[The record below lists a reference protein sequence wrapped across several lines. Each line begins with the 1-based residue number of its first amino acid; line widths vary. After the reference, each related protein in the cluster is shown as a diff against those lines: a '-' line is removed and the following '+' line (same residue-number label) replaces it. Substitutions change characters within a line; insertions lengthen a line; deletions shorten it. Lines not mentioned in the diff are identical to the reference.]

1 MPEWKDRLN
10 ATTVRLPIGG
20 GRVEVVYW
28 AYEDSLVDNQPH
40 RHTFFEACLV
50 GKYGAGTFTAAGV
63 DYPLVPGTF
72 FLARP
77 GVVHQI
83 RNEPGNPPMELTWV
97 CFGWTPGDGPPK
109 SEAERC
115 MNDFAG
121 SAAIVTPDEGGRL
134 RAVWD
139 ALRVIAPQGLPEQS
153 RALATTLIV
162 QIAQTLVP
170 VPSTPAEAPAD
181 LTTRLA
187 IRYVADN
194 LNRPLT
200 LEEIAAHVHVSPR
213 HLTRLFTAFTG
224 TSPLRYVMTARLDRA
239 SGLLT
244 GSDLPVKEIAERVG
258 FGDVHHFT
266 RSFTRQFGVPPAAYR
281 RGERGG
287 YIAQK
292 PGALV

>member
-1 MPEWKDRLN
+1 MPDWNDRLN

-20 GRVEVVYW
+20 GRAEVVYW
-28 AYEDSLVDNQPH
+28 ACDAALVDNQPH

-50 GKYGAGTFTAAGV
+50 GDYGSGTFTAAGV
-63 DYPLVPGTF
+63 DYEIGPGTF

-83 RNEPGNPPMELTWV
+83 RNTPGAPLMDLIWV
-97 CFGWTPGDGPPK
+97 CFGWTPGEGSPK
-109 SEAERC
+109 SEAERR
-115 MNDFAG
+115 MNDFAD
-121 SAAIVTPDEGGRL
+121 SPAVAAADEGGRL
-134 RAVWD
+134 RAVWE
-139 ALRVIAPQGLPEQS
+139 ALRAIAPHGLPEQS
-153 RALATTLIV
+153 RALATTLVV
-162 QIAQTLVP
+162 QMAQTLVP
-170 VPSTPAEAPAD
+170 EPSTPMEAPAD
-181 LTTRLA
+181 FTTRLA

>member
-1 MPEWKDRLN
+1 MPDWNDRLN

-20 GRVEVVYW
+20 GRAEIIVW
-28 AYEDSLVDNQPH
+28 CYEDHLFDNQPH
-40 RHTFFEACLV
+40 RHTYFEACLV
-50 GKYGAGTFTAAGV
+50 GDYGSGVFTAGGV
-63 DYPLVPGTF
+63 DYPLRPGTF

-83 RNEPGNPPMELTWV
+83 RNTPGEPLMELIWL
-97 CFGWTPGDGPPK
+97 CFGWTPGEGAPK
-109 SEAERC
+109 TEAERR
-115 MNDFAG
+115 MNDFAN
-121 SAAIVTPDEGGRL
+121 SNEIVTMDEGNRL

-139 ALRVIAPQGLPEQS
+139 AIRAIAPQGLPEQS
-153 RALATTLIV
+153 RALATTLVV
-162 QIAQTLVP
+162 QMAQALVP
-170 VPSTPAEAPAD
+170 EPSTPTEVPAD
-181 LTTRLA
+181 LATRLA

-200 LEEIAAHVHVSPR
+200 LEEIAAHVSVSPR

>member
-1 MPEWKDRLN
+1 MPAWNDRLN
-10 ATTVRLPIGG
+10 STTVRLPIGG
-20 GRVEVVYW
+20 GRVEVVVW
-28 AYEDSLVDNQPH
+28 AYEEHLLDNQPH
-40 RHTFFEACLV
+40 RHTYFEACLV
-50 GKYGAGTFTAAGV
+50 GGYGKGTFTASGIE
-63 DYPLVPGTF
+63 YPLTPGTF

-83 RNEPGNPPMELTWV
+83 RNAPGEPLMELFWV
-97 CFGWTPGDGPPK
+97 GFGWIPGEGPPR
-109 SEAERC
+109 SEAERR
-115 MNDFAG
+115 MNDFVD
-121 SAAIVTPDEGGRL
+121 AASEVAVDEQGRL
-134 RAVWD
+134 RAIWE
-139 ALRVIAPQGLPEQS
+139 ALRVVVPQGLPEQA
-153 RALATTLIV
+153 RALATTLVV
-162 QIAQTLVP
+162 QIAQTLDP
-170 VPSTPAEAPAD
+170 EPSAPAEAPVD

-187 IRYVADN
+187 VRYVADN

-213 HLTRLFTAFTG
+213 HLTRLFTAFAG

-266 RSFTRQFGVPPAAYR
+266 RCFARHFGVPPAAYR

-287 YIAQK
+287 HIVQK